1 MDSKRITHGVTT
13 GVLAAA
19 CAAAIAAEPG
29 VAPGRITIG
38 QSIGI
43 GSGPVITT
51 ARDIVDGLEA
61 YVAAANKA
69 GGIHGRQLELRTLD
83 DGFAPPK
90 TAANTRAMI
99 DGGEVFLMAA
109 GLGTP
114 HTVEAVKLAEPAG
127 MPVVCPFTGADP
139 LHGRFSKVL
148 FHVRA
153 SYRQEVERTVEQL
166 TSLGVQRIAMFYQND
181 AFGQEGLR
189 YLEEALK
196 KRNLQVA
203 AAASVE
209 RGSEDVAPA
218 VKTLKEAKPQAV
230 VMFVVSKPA
239 TLFIKQMKAAGSF
252 PQFMTISQNANLD
265 FGASLGADSRGVGHS
280 QVVPYPWSVALPL
293 VKEYQAAMQAQGKAG
308 YSFASLEG
316 YVCGK
321 VIGEGLR
328 RAGRSPTREGFI
340 TALEAMNPYDLG
352 GYEIRFSGASHAGS
366 SYVGLT
372 VMGADGRF
380 MK

>member
-1 MDSKRITHGVTT
+1 MNKNTVRWALAGCMAVAS
-13 GVLAAA
+13 AAA
-19 CAAAIAAEPG
+19 GAEPG
-29 VAPGRITIG
+29 VTAGKITIG

-43 GSGPVITT
+43 GSGPVLST
-51 ARDIVDGLEA
+51 ARDIVDGLTA
-61 YVAAANKA
+61 YVAAANQA

-90 TAANTRAMI
+90 TAANARAMVE
-99 DGGEVFLMAA
+99 GGDVFLMAA

-114 HTVEAVKLAEPAG
+114 QTLEAMKIAEPAG

-139 LHGRFSKVL
+139 LHNKFSKVL

-153 SYRQEVERTVEQL
+153 SYRNEVEKMVEQM
-166 TSLGVQRIAMFYQND
+166 TSLGIQRIAMFYQND

-189 YLEEALK
+189 YLQESLK

-203 AAASVE
+203 AAAPVE
-209 RGSEDVAPA
+209 RGSEDVAAA
-218 VKTLKEAKPQAV
+218 VKAIKESKPQAV
-230 VMFVVSKPA
+230 VMFVVTKPA
-239 TLFIKQMKAAGSF
+239 AAFIKQMKAAGSY

-265 FGASLGADSRGVGHS
+265 FGATLGADSRGVGHS
-280 QVVPYPWSVALPL
+280 QVMPYPWSVALPL
-293 VKEYQAAMQAQGKAG
+293 VKEYQTAMQAQGKTG
-308 YSFASLEG
+308 FSFASLEG

-328 RAGRSPTREGFI
+328 RAGKAPTREGFI
-340 TALEAMNPYDLG
+340 AALEGMNPYDLG
-352 GYEIRFSGASHAGS
+352 GFEIRFSNDNHAGS
-366 SYVGLT
+366 NYVDLT
-372 VMGADGRF
+372 VMSANGRF